1 MPRPLSVVADL
12 SLEPPDG
19 STIRIVA
26 DADCVTIHL
35 ADFQAAR
42 QQSGP
47 YRNKA
52 RRVSALNQLHQGLQA
67 SELTLVIM
75 VRQHR
80 VAYLAPHSSESWLSR
95 WLGLGPTTIFPLG
108 ILRALLAR

>member
-19 STIRIVA
+19 STIRIAA
-26 DADCVTIHL
+26 DADRVTVYL
-35 ADFQAAR
+35 ADFQTAR
-42 QQSGP
+42 KQSGP
-47 YRNKA
+47 FRNKA

-67 SELTLVIM
+67 SGLTLDIM

-80 VAYLAPHSSESWLSR
+80 VACLDPDSRGSWLSR

-108 ILRALLAR
+108 ILRAMLAR